1 MLSSSVSDGTRSI
14 YRARISAVDRLE
26 YFLRS
31 RASKVVVLALVAN
44 TMVAQL
50 LYNSAGQ
57 LVIGNQVLLA
67 YLIVSAICS
76 TVAFALFEVSTI
88 FQLHDLMALDGSIKA
103 EIGAE
108 KLMKRGY
115 FVLAV
120 SSLINF
126 FSVLYFLALA
136 WHTGSGVGTK
146 FPLDDLPQPWNWL
159 YYAVHASAYTAVLFL
174 AGIFG
179 ERPKSGKEVILATQR
194 ALEQQA
200 LERWK
205 LQKEAQIEQMIRDGV
220 PLGAVAAALASPET
234 AERIAV
240 LESATTGGLSAL
252 DAARLSLRR
261 AGWDDTTLDGLERV
275 RGDSPRENTASRPRL
290 NVATGTP
297 APVAHGRSWTAEDY
311 ATRDAA
317 LIALGLPANL
327 LDGRRENAPVEHANG
342 DPA

>member
-1 MLSSSVSDGTRSI
+1 MSDIKRYYQRDAHTT
-14 YRARISAVDRLE
+14 RARISLVDRLE

-57 LVIGNQVLLA
+57 LVIGNQVLLG
-67 YLIVSAICS
+67 YLLVSAICS

-88 FQLHDLMALDGSIKA
+88 FQLHDLMALDVSIKA

-108 KLMKRGY
+108 KLIKRGY

-126 FSVLYFLALA
+126 LSVLYFLALA

-159 YYAVHASAYTAVLFL
+159 YYGVHASAYTAVLFL

-205 LQKEAQIEQMIRDGV
+205 LQKEAQIEQMMRDGI

-240 LESATTGGLSAL
+240 LEAATSGGLSAL
-252 DAARLSLRR
+252 DAARLNVQR
-261 AGWDDTTLDGLERV
+261 AGHDLALLDGLGGLGSGMNVSGERGV
-275 RGDSPRENTASRPRL
+275 RDGEEPAVSASPLSQ
-290 NVATGTP
+290 
-297 APVAHGRSWTAEDY
+297 RSQLVPLTS
-311 ATRDAA
+311 TM
-317 LIALGLPANL
+317 
-327 LDGRRENAPVEHANG
+327 ANG
-342 DPA
+342 ARS

>member
-1 MLSSSVSDGTRSI
+1 
-14 YRARISAVDRLE
+14 
-26 YFLRS
+26 LRS
-31 RASKVVVLALVAN
+31 RASKVVVLSLVAN

-57 LVIGNQVLLA
+57 LVVGNQVLLG
-67 YLIVSAICS
+67 YLIVSAVCS

-88 FQLHDLMALDGSIKA
+88 FQLHDLMTLDGSIKA

-108 KLMKRGY
+108 KLIKRGY

-126 FSVLYFLALA
+126 LSVLYFLALA

-205 LQKEAQIEQMIRDGV
+205 LQKEAQIEQMMREGT

-234 AERIAV
+234 AERIA
-240 LESATTGGLSAL
+240 LMEAATSGRLSAL
-252 DAARLSLRR
+252 DAAHLNLRR
-261 AGWDDTTLDGLERV
+261 AGQDTAVLEGLRAPTPRTGETDDAVGEEPGHVSDA
-275 RGDSPRENTASRPRL
+275 DRL
-290 NVATGTP
+290 LVP
-297 APVAHGRSWTAEDY
+297 
-311 ATRDAA
+311 
-317 LIALGLPANL
+317 LGL
-327 LDGRRENAPVEHANG
+327 GRHS
-342 DPA
+342 

>member
-1 MLSSSVSDGTRSI
+1 MTQPIAGQLHRAHISV
-14 YRARISAVDRLE
+14 VDRLE

-57 LVIGNQVLLA
+57 LVLGNAVLLG
-67 YLIVSAICS
+67 YLILSACCS

-88 FQLHDLMALDGSIKA
+88 FQLHDLMSLDTSIKT

-108 KLMKRGY
+108 TLIKRGY

-120 SSLINF
+120 SSVINF
-126 FSVLYFLALA
+126 LSVLYFLALA
-136 WHTGSGVGTK
+136 WHTTTGHSTA
-146 FPLDDLPQPWNWL
+146 FPLDNLPSPWNWL

-200 LERWK
+200 LERWRM
-205 LQKEAQIEQMIRDGV
+205 QKEAQIEDMMRRGI

-240 LESATTGGLSAL
+240 LEAATTGSMSAL
-252 DAARLSLRR
+252 DAARLNVQR
-261 AGWDDTTLDGLERV
+261 AGQDLTLLDGLRSAG
-275 RGDSPRENTASRPRL
+275 RTRRAHPDQSPE
-290 NVATGTP
+290 
-297 APVAHGRSWTAEDY
+297 
-311 ATRDAA
+311 
-317 LIALGLPANL
+317 
-327 LDGRRENAPVEHANG
+327 NG
-342 DPA
+342 DKTDEDEPEEVVAVAGPSPLALARRR

>member
-1 MLSSSVSDGTRSI
+1 MPLHPG
-14 YRARISAVDRLE
+14 RIRTAHIPLVDRLD

-57 LVIGNQVLLA
+57 LVVGNQLLLG
-67 YLIVSAICS
+67 YLLVSAVCS
-76 TVAFALFEVSTI
+76 TLAFALFEVSTI
-88 FQLHDLMALDGSIKA
+88 FQLHDLMALDASIKA

-108 KLMKRGY
+108 RLMRRGY
-115 FVLAV
+115 VVLAV

-126 FSVLYFLALA
+126 LSVLYFLALA
-136 WHTGSGVGTK
+136 WHSTAGRSTR
-146 FPLDDLPQPWNWL
+146 FPLDDLPAPWNWG
-159 YYAVHASAYTAVLFL
+159 YYAVHAGAYTAVLFL

-200 LERWK
+200 LERWR
-205 LQKEAQIEQMIRDGV
+205 LQKEAQIDQMMRDGV

-234 AERIAV
+234 AERIALMEV
-240 LESATTGGLSAL
+240 ATSGSLTPL

-261 AGWDDTTLDGLERV
+261 AGLASDVLNYLP
-275 RGDSPRENTASRPRL
+275 SPLTAFQ
-290 NVATGTP
+290 
-297 APVAHGRSWTAEDY
+297 
-311 ATRDAA
+311 
-317 LIALGLPANL
+317 
-327 LDGRRENAPVEHANG
+327 
-342 DPA
+342 